1 MFSTVASRTR
11 APNSRR
17 LSSLA
22 TSLGLETAMARVSPC
37 RVAATTG
44 EAKARTTTNGLRIYL
59 SSQPAYVHIPERL
72 GRGDVDLG
80 EGLGGAAAC
89 VCALGLVFNAPIG
102 GGAAPPLAPPP
113 PAPACRCTAA
123 LCRPV
128 GSRPWGILCHG
139 MLEPDASGISD
150 ASTARN
156 QSNGLLR
163 AQRTSDGCAHV
174 ASGVVRRFDTHDHI
188 LICLR
193 GAQKAQGRRGRVAV
207 RAWSC
212 DAAFD
217 DIWAYNPH
225 AELQCSFVW
234 ARTCWPRAATAARC
248 CCTMCHMRKRNMH
261 VT

>member
-1 MFSTVASRTR
+1 MEAPQRGACVLVGGFAHARTQLLGDRTR
-11 APNSRR
+11 AHAHTAHTHARVQTGGSRR

-22 TSLGLETAMARVSPC
+22 TCLGLETAMARVSPC

-163 AQRTSDGCAHV
+163 AQRTSDGCAH
-174 ASGVVRRFDTHDHI
+174 GVRMWR
-188 LICLR
+188 
-193 GAQKAQGRRGRVAV
+193 QGWCGD
-207 RAWSC
+207 ST
-212 DAAFD
+212 
-217 DIWAYNPH
+217 
-225 AELQCSFVW
+225 
-234 ARTCWPRAATAARC
+234 RTIIS
-248 CCTMCHMRKRNMH
+248 
-261 VT
+261 